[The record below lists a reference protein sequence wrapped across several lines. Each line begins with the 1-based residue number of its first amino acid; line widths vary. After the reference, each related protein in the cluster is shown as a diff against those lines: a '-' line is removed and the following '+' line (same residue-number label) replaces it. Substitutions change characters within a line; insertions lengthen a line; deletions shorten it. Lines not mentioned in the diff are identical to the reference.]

1 MFDVRSLHLPPYRGL
16 IAAAYDH
23 PETTS
28 ALGDLSGLLHS
39 PSVETLQSGR
49 NKIVA
54 VRLPAAATD
63 SPSGMMPASLDAVI
77 KIFGARGF
85 HKLKTILLP
94 SKGVRAWHGAVALR
108 GDGFE
113 TPGPIAVLE
122 RRRFGVVV
130 ESVFVAER
138 IHGGRE
144 IRALFHEIPESDLRG
159 LIEALAPVLARLH
172 DAGLVHRD
180 LSDGNVLVFSDEN
193 PSTLPHSDGQVSLKI
208 PSVFP
213 PLSSALPKIGSG
225 LGPTAQTTSPPPSS
239 TGFHFC
245 FLDTNRVR
253 RRRNLGAFGR
263 ARNLV
268 RLGVPPPL
276 RPFFLD
282 RYIRAAGASFS
293 SSRFEFYYR
302 TAKRSFELWL
312 AFKKKIRLRAIA
324 RKLRLQ

>member
-1 MFDVRSLHLPPYRGL
+1 MFDARSLHLPPFRGL

-23 PETTS
+23 PETLA
-28 ALGDLSGLLHS
+28 ALGDLPCLLRS
-39 PSVETLQSGR
+39 PSAETLQSGR

-54 VRLPAAATD
+54 VCLPAAE
-63 SPSGMMPASLDAVI
+63 SPSETRPASLEAVV
-77 KIFGARGF
+77 KIFGSRGF

-122 RRRFGVVV
+122 RRRFGVAV

-138 IHGGRE
+138 IRGGRE
-144 IRALFHEIPESDLRG
+144 IRNLFREKPESDLRG
-159 LIEALAPVLARLH
+159 LIEALAPVLAGLH
-172 DAGLVHRD
+172 AAGLVHRD
-180 LSDGNVLVFSDEN
+180 LSDGNVLVFLDEN
-193 PSTLPHSDGQVSLKI
+193 PSKFPNSGGDGPH
-208 PSVFP
+208 FY
-213 PLSSALPKIGSG
+213 
-225 LGPTAQTTSPPPSS
+225 
-239 TGFHFC
+239 

-253 RRRNLGAFGR
+253 RRRNLGPFGR

-282 RYIRAAGASFS
+282 RYVRAAGASFS

-302 TAKRSFELWL
+302 TAKRSFESWL
-312 AFKKKIRLRAIA
+312 AFKKKLRLRAIA

>member
-1 MFDVRSLHLPPYRGL
+1 MFDARTLHLPPFRGL

-23 PETTS
+23 PETLA
-28 ALGDLSGLLHS
+28 ALGDLPGLLRS
-39 PSVETLQSGR
+39 PSAETLQSGR
-49 NKIVA
+49 NIIVA
-54 VRLPAAATD
+54 VRLPASGVD
-63 SPSGMMPASLDAVI
+63 SVEAVV
-77 KIFGARGF
+77 KIFGSRGF
-85 HKLKTILLP
+85 HKLKTLLLP

-122 RRRFGVVV
+122 RRRFGVAV
-130 ESVFVAER
+130 ESVFAAER
-138 IHGGRE
+138 VRGGLE
-144 IRALFHEIPESDLRG
+144 IRDLFREKPESDLRG
-159 LIEALAPVLARLH
+159 LIEALAPALAGLH
-172 DAGLVHRD
+172 AAGLVHRD

-193 PSTLPHSDGQVSLKI
+193 PSKFPNSGGYSPAES
-208 PSVFP
+208 PSAVP
-213 PLSSALPKIGSG
+213 PLSSALPKTGSD
-225 LGPTAQTTSPPPSS
+225 LGIAAITTSPQSSPS
-239 TGFHFC
+239 GFHFC

-253 RRRNLGAFGR
+253 RRRNLGPLGR

-302 TAKRSFELWL
+302 TAKRSFESWL
-312 AFKKKIRLRAIA
+312 AFKKKLRLRAIA

>member
-1 MFDVRSLHLPPYRGL
+1 MFDARSLHLPPYRGL
-16 IAAAYDH
+16 IAAAYDR
-23 PETTS
+23 PEIMA
-28 ALGDLSGLLHS
+28 ALGDLPGLLRS
-39 PSVETLQSGR
+39 PFAETLQSGR

-54 VRLPAAATD
+54 VRLPASESLSEAN
-63 SPSGMMPASLDAVI
+63 PASLEAVV

-122 RRRFGVVV
+122 RRRFGVAV
-130 ESVFVAER
+130 ESVFIAER
-138 IHGGRE
+138 IRGGRE
-144 IRALFHEIPESDLRG
+144 IRDLFRESSESDLRG
-159 LIEALAPVLARLH
+159 LIEAFAPVLAGLH

-180 LSDGNVLVFSDEN
+180 LSDGNVLVFSGDN
-193 PSTLPHSDGQVSLKI
+193 PSKFPNSGGDSPAKTPCAV
-208 PSVFP
+208 P
-213 PLSSALPKIGSG
+213 PLSSALPIIGSG
-225 LGPTAQTTSPPPSS
+225 LGPAAEATSPSLSS
-239 TGFHFC
+239 AGFHFY

-282 RYIRAAGASFS
+282 RYVRAAGASFS
-293 SSRFEFYYR
+293 RSRFEFYYR
-302 TAKRSFELWL
+302 KAKRSFESWL
-312 AFKKKIRLRAIA
+312 AFKKKLRLRTIA